1 MRRGLGSTLEIRAA
15 QATDYLK
22 KKKKKSLT
30 VLSLL
35 QQLSEPDTSVQ
46 KLLGGSVQVRTELS
60 KGSDFTV
67 LSQLQLHGTSHLRVR
82 GNNKIKKTYNFKFHC
97 SHFIIQK
104 EGC

>member
-15 QATDYLK
+15 QATDYL

-82 GNNKIKKTYNFKFHC
+82 GNNKIK
-97 SHFIIQK
+97 
-104 EGC
+104 